1 LVTATGGQSQ
11 NVTWAQRYEYDRYG
25 NRSNVYSYVLEDYA
39 KNEKTMKK
47 RTLIVTAIMFGGFC
61 SLACPPPPPF
71 SAGQVTLINDGK
83 PPTFEFKAHLNVEY
97 IHIVG
102 PYSVEHRRFLLPNG
116 GYSIDG
122 NEIWSISPPHHR
134 FIPINSALRITYGQ
148 LPPSWEQDVPKAGAP
163 PPLVE
168 GSAYYIS
175 ANLNEGRRIKMCV
188 LIQGSKTQ
196 PYHGSLGSLDCDR
209 E

>member
-1 LVTATGGQSQ
+1 
-11 NVTWAQRYEYDRYG
+11 
-25 NRSNVYSYVLEDYA
+25 
-39 KNEKTMKK
+39 MKK
-47 RTLIVTAIMFGGFC
+47 RILMLTALMFGGFS

-71 SAGQVTLINDGK
+71 SAGQVMLIGAGQ
-83 PPTFEFKAHLNVEY
+83 PPTFEFKGRLNLEY

-116 GYSIDG
+116 RYSLDG

-148 LPPSWEQDVPKAGAP
+148 LPAGWEQDLPKARAP
-163 PPLVE
+163 APLVE

-175 ANLNEGRRIKMCV
+175 AELDEGRRLNMCV
-188 LIQGSKTQ
+188 LIKDGKAQ
-196 PYHGSLGSLDCDR
+196 PYHGSLGSLDCT
-209 E
+209 